1 MAFCRFCG
9 KELMGEYCDCPA
21 AQEEAFPQNGGAPIF
36 DEPFFQE
43 QVVTGE
49 PEREPFLI
57 RQFHLDLSSLTRLIT
72 SIKELLGIS
81 EVTSVTTDPYERN
94 VPIVPDCIPAEENE
108 IVIKQ
113 YNVAR
118 LRSRLKLM
126 FAEGRLMVTNRRIL
140 FRASGTSLT
149 GNTVQEHQFNLDE
162 IGGVEIHKDYKFSLL
177 SFFGCLMLWILAAA
191 WTRTRFGGM
200 GSGAAVVSVILGLLG
215 MVPTFVVYKHFW
227 FKLLCAV
234 VGNTFLSM
242 AAARNNGFVEFL
254 SAIGSIIVLAN
265 LVIVSMVPNLV
276 LKIKCKGASGAVV
289 IGSQKILLQRKSG
302 GDDYSGF
309 SEVMPWED
317 TMLAMNEL
325 GTLID
330 DLQKQGDYAIEK
342 WSN

>member
-9 KELMGEYCDCPA
+9 KELIDGGCDCPA
-21 AQEEAFPQNGGAPIF
+21 SQADAFHQSADIPAPA
-36 DEPFFQE
+36 
-43 QVVTGE
+43 
-49 PEREPFLI
+49 REPFLI
-57 RQFHLDLSSLTRLIT
+57 RQFHLDLTSVTRFLT
-72 SIKELLGIS
+72 SVKELLGVS

-94 VPIVPDCIPAEENE
+94 VPIVPDCIPPEENE

-113 YNVAR
+113 YNVAK

-126 FAEGRLMVTNRRIL
+126 FAEGRLMVTNRRVI

-162 IGGVEIHKDYKFSLL
+162 IGGVEIHKDYKFSLM
-177 SFFGCLMLWILAAA
+177 SFFGCLLLWAVATV
-191 WTRTRFGGM
+191 WTRERFSGM
-200 GSGAAVVSVILGLLG
+200 GSGASIIFVILGLLG
-215 MVPTFVVYKHFW
+215 MAPTFLVYKHFW
-227 FKLLCAV
+227 LKLLCAV
-234 VGNTFLSM
+234 VGNTLLSM
-242 AAARNNGFVEFL
+242 AHVASRGNDFVELL
-254 SAIGSIIVLAN
+254 SVLGGIIALAN

-289 IGSQKILLQRKSG
+289 IGSQKILLKRQS

-317 TMLAMNEL
+317 TIMVMNEL

-342 WSN
+342 WCN